1 MTKCQRFVT
10 YDKFFSDL
18 SSLSSSSD
26 DLSTSLS
33 SDDEGNN
40 NPTPSTESF
49 SSPDADEEELTDN
62 LSTIDESTE
71 VIYSDP
77 LDALEKATDTRIY
90 NCPEFDENEEV
101 IYEEAGQKIDI
112 IPTTKSNSPKQSPKS
127 PKRRKRATMST
138 STGNEILLK
147 CNN

>member
-1 MTKCQRFVT
+1 MTFCHITFV
-10 YDKFFSDL
+10 FFSDL

-33 SDDEGNN
+33 SDEGEN
-40 NPTPSTESF
+40 PSTESF
-49 SSPDADEEELTDN
+49 STSPAEDMTEN
-62 LSTIDESTE
+62 LSTIDETE

-138 STGNEILLK
+138 STGTNEILLK
-147 CNN
+147 SN

>member
-1 MTKCQRFVT
+1 MT
-10 YDKFFSDL
+10 YDNFFSDL

-49 SSPDADEEELTDN
+49 SSPDAEEEEELTDN

>member
-1 MTKCQRFVT
+1 M
-10 YDKFFSDL
+10 
-18 SSLSSSSD
+18 SSSSD

-49 SSPDADEEELTDN
+49 SSPDAEEVEEDLTDN

-112 IPTTKSNSPKQSPKS
+112 IPTTKSISPKQSPKS

>member
-1 MTKCQRFVT
+1 MTIIS
-10 YDKFFSDL
+10 SDL

-49 SSPDADEEELTDN
+49 SSPDAEEVEEDLTDN

-112 IPTTKSNSPKQSPKS
+112 IPTTKSISPKQSPKS

-147 CNN
+147 CNK

>member
-1 MTKCQRFVT
+1 M
-10 YDKFFSDL
+10 
-18 SSLSSSSD
+18 SSSSD

-49 SSPDADEEELTDN
+49 SSPDAEEEEELTDN

>member
-1 MTKCQRFVT
+1 MTFCHITFV
-10 YDKFFSDL
+10 FFSDL

-33 SDDEGNN
+33 SDEGEN
-40 NPTPSTESF
+40 PSTESF
-49 SSPDADEEELTDN
+49 STSPAEDMTEN
-62 LSTIDESTE
+62 LSTIDETE

-101 IYEEAGQKIDI
+101 IYEEAGPKIDI
-112 IPTTKSNSPKQSPKS
+112 ITTKSSPKQSPKS

-138 STGNEILLK
+138 ATGNEMVFFKKIRL
-147 CNN
+147 

>member
-1 MTKCQRFVT
+1 MTKCQRFVQ
-10 YDKFFSDL
+10 YMIIFLDL

-33 SDDEGNN
+33 SDDEDNN

-49 SSPDADEEELTDN
+49 SSPNAEEEDLTDN

-101 IYEEAGQKIDI
+101 IYEEAGHKIDI

-138 STGNEILLK
+138 STGTNEILLK
-147 CNN
+147 SN

>member
-1 MTKCQRFVT
+1 MTI
-10 YDKFFSDL
+10 FFSDL

-49 SSPDADEEELTDN
+49 SSPDAEEEDLTDN

-101 IYEEAGQKIDI
+101 IYEEAGPKIDI
-112 IPTTKSNSPKQSPKS
+112 ITTKSSPKQSPKS

-138 STGNEILLK
+138 ATGNKILKNL
-147 CNN
+147 

>member
-1 MTKCQRFVT
+1 MSPCVT
-10 YDKFFSDL
+10 FCHITYVFFSDL

-33 SDDEGNN
+33 SDEDEN
-40 NPTPSTESF
+40 NPPSTESF
-49 SSPDADEEELTDN
+49 SSPDAEEEDMTEN
-62 LSTIDESTE
+62 LSTIDETETE

-112 IPTTKSNSPKQSPKS
+112 TTKSSPKQSPKS

-138 STGNEILLK
+138 ATGM
-147 CNN
+147 

>member
-1 MTKCQRFVT
+1 MTSCPIT
-10 YDKFFSDL
+10 CAFFSDL
-18 SSLSSSSD
+18 SSLASSSD

-33 SDDEGNN
+33 SDEDEN
-40 NPTPSTESF
+40 NPPSTESF
-49 SSPDADEEELTDN
+49 SSPDAEEEDMTEN
-62 LSTIDESTE
+62 LSTIDETETE

-112 IPTTKSNSPKQSPKS
+112 TTTKSSPKQSPKS

-138 STGNEILLK
+138 ATGM
-147 CNN
+147 

>member
-1 MTKCQRFVT
+1 M
-10 YDKFFSDL
+10 
-18 SSLSSSSD
+18 SSSSD

-49 SSPDADEEELTDN
+49 SSPDAEEEEEELTDN

-138 STGNEILLK
+138 STGTNEILLK
-147 CNN
+147 SN

>member
-1 MTKCQRFVT
+1 M
-10 YDKFFSDL
+10 
-18 SSLSSSSD
+18 SSSSD

-33 SDDEGNN
+33 SDDEDDN

-101 IYEEAGQKIDI
+101 IYEEAGQKIDV
-112 IPTTKSNSPKQSPKS
+112 IPTTKSISPKQSPKS

-138 STGNEILLK
+138 STGTNEILLK
-147 CNN
+147 SN

>member
-1 MTKCQRFVT
+1 MTI
-10 YDKFFSDL
+10 FFSDL

-49 SSPDADEEELTDN
+49 SSPDAEEEEEELTDN

-101 IYEEAGQKIDI
+101 IYEEAGPKIDI
-112 IPTTKSNSPKQSPKS
+112 ITTKSSPKQSPKS

-138 STGNEILLK
+138 ATGNEIVFLK
-147 CNN
+147 KSDFEKKSIF

>member
-10 YDKFFSDL
+10 YDNFFSDL

-33 SDDEGNN
+33 SDDEDNN

-49 SSPDADEEELTDN
+49 SSPDVEEELTDN

-138 STGNEILLK
+138 STGTNEILLK
-147 CNN
+147 SN

>member
-1 MTKCQRFVT
+1 M
-10 YDKFFSDL
+10 
-18 SSLSSSSD
+18 SSSSD

-33 SDDEGNN
+33 SDDEDNN

-49 SSPDADEEELTDN
+49 SSPDAEEEDLTDN

-112 IPTTKSNSPKQSPKS
+112 IPATTKSISPKQSPKS

-138 STGNEILLK
+138 STGTNEILLK
-147 CNN
+147 SN

>member
-10 YDKFFSDL
+10 YDNFFSDL

-49 SSPDADEEELTDN
+49 SSPDAEEEEEELTDN

-112 IPTTKSNSPKQSPKS
+112 IPATKSNSPKQSPKS

-138 STGNEILLK
+138 STGRMK
-147 CNN
+147 FF

>member
-1 MTKCQRFVT
+1 M
-10 YDKFFSDL
+10 
-18 SSLSSSSD
+18 SSSSD

-40 NPTPSTESF
+40 NPTPSAESF
-49 SSPDADEEELTDN
+49 SSPDAEEEDLTDN

-112 IPTTKSNSPKQSPKS
+112 IPTTKSISPKQSPKS

-138 STGNEILLK
+138 STGI
-147 CNN
+147 

>member
-1 MTKCQRFVT
+1 MTIIS
-10 YDKFFSDL
+10 SDL

-49 SSPDADEEELTDN
+49 SSPDAEEVEEDLTDN

-101 IYEEAGQKIDI
+101 IYEEAGQKIDV
-112 IPTTKSNSPKQSPKS
+112 IPTTKSISPKQSPKS

-138 STGNEILLK
+138 STGTNEIILK
-147 CNN
+147 SN

>member
-1 MTKCQRFVT
+1 MTI
-10 YDKFFSDL
+10 FFPDL

-33 SDDEGNN
+33 SDEGEN
-40 NPTPSTESF
+40 PSTESF
-49 SSPDADEEELTDN
+49 STSPAEDMTEN
-62 LSTIDESTE
+62 LSTIDETE

-112 IPTTKSNSPKQSPKS
+112 IPTTKSISPKQSPKS

-138 STGNEILLK
+138 STGK
-147 CNN
+147 

>member
-1 MTKCQRFVT
+1 M
-10 YDKFFSDL
+10 
-18 SSLSSSSD
+18 SSSSD

-49 SSPDADEEELTDN
+49 SSRDAEEEEELTDN